1 MNRFFTLLLAA
12 SCLTAVGQVTYP
24 YNPDGN
30 ADGDTNAELQDL
42 WKQQKQKVQTLVAD
56 VQTLQALAEEAESA
70 AQQTISDHTDAMQE
84 MQNEANQLTT
94 IRSNA
99 LGDREVSL
107 AAIANT
113 TSAQVQTY
121 NSLNEA
127 FQRLQKENATLTNRL
142 EVKRP
147 DWQVQLV
154 KPPTAY

>member
-1 MNRFFTLLLAA
+1 MYVFWTVY
-12 SCLTAVGQVTYP
+12 S
-24 YNPDGN
+24 
-30 ADGDTNAELQDL
+30 
-42 WKQQKQKVQTLVAD
+42 
-56 VQTLQALAEEAESA
+56 ESA
-70 AQQTISDHTDAMQE
+70 AQQTISDYTDAMQE
-84 MQNEANQLTT
+84 MQNEAKQLTT

-121 NSLNEA
+121 NSLNVA